1 MNKKLIAYLGIA
13 LSFGLHSCNSEENS
27 IDDFELNYQITEVKA
42 KENIPV
48 GCILYNPYSDLSDAG
63 RWERLE
69 EEYDAAVGH
78 IGPNMVPAAGAYR
91 FMQNTSDEEILNQHA
106 LQIGRI
112 VDEMKKADIDFLITP
127 ATRESA
133 KLYPENINPE
143 DSIFLNVIS
152 GRRRDLAWKNDGGM
166 KFAIQINMQN
176 FAAAAGFDQS
186 SSSIERRPDQTYTFT
201 DENGD
206 TQTVAMSQWDRF
218 MSYASNLA
226 RYMNEPTYYRTSDGR
241 PVVYLREPDKFFVE
255 DVRLFYDDLRKAMQ
269 DVCGANPYI
278 ICSLKNWDIAPRY
291 QYVVL
296 NGMPDAICPRNMA
309 DLRASMDRYYMWEIL
324 HNENFKKNE
333 EYLAENFPGMDFI
346 PSVSPGYSEYVMNI
360 NYRYPSMNPNV
371 ADIRTRS
378 WIAKMHLPKN
388 PMVIIDNFNDW
399 GHGCFIESSDPAVG
413 KGVGD
418 EFLKVI
424 RSEFKVN

>member
-1 MNKKLIAYLGIA
+1 MACA
-13 LSFGLHSCNSEENS
+13 LAFGLAACNSEENS
-27 IDDFELNYQITEVKA
+27 IDDYPLNYKITEVKA
-42 KENIPV
+42 TQDIPL
-48 GCILYNPYSDLSDAG
+48 GCILYNPYNDLNDAG

-69 EEYDAAVGH
+69 EEYDVSIGH
-78 IGPNMVPAAGAYR
+78 IGPNMVPAAGVYS
-91 FMQNTSDEEILNQHA
+91 FMKNTKDEEVLNENA
-106 LQIGRI
+106 RQIGRM
-112 VDEMKKADIDFLITP
+112 VDEMKKAGVDFVLTP
-127 ATRESA
+127 ATREA
-133 KLYPENINPE
+133 NQLYPNNINAE
-143 DSIFLNVIS
+143 DSIFLNMLS
-152 GRRRDLAWKNDGGM
+152 GRTQDLAWKNDGSM
-166 KFAIQINMQN
+166 KFALTVNMQN
-176 FAAAAGFDQS
+176 FASSAGFDQS
-186 SSSIERRPDQTYTFT
+186 TSALELRPDQTYTYK

-206 TQTVAMSQWDRF
+206 TQTVTMSQWDRF
-218 MSYASNLA
+218 MAYARNLA
-226 RYMNEPTYYRTSDGR
+226 RYMNEPTYYRNSDGR
-241 PVVYLREPDKFFVE
+241 PVVYLREPDKFFVQ
-255 DVRLFYDDLRKAMQ
+255 DVRKFYDELRENIKS
-269 DVCGANPYI
+269 VCGANPYI
-278 ICSLKNWDIAPRY
+278 ICSLKNWDIVPRY
-291 QYVVL
+291 QYTVL